1 VIGSNTL
8 SGWTPRRGPAEGG
21 QKPPGVAEVG
31 QAAGAERH
39 VDVAARHGNDP
50 GEHAPARL
58 VDGART
64 ILWGTMKLLSA
75 TVIAS
80 PFPWPEGLL

>member
-1 VIGSNTL
+1 M
-8 SGWTPRRGPAEGG
+8 
-21 QKPPGVAEVG
+21 
-31 QAAGAERH
+31 
-39 VDVAARHGNDP
+39 DVAARHGNDP